1 MTPEFQYTFAF
12 DVREAQD
19 RDDLVVG
26 PANAAAVA
34 WVDRWPDWQPPGLVL
49 IGPPA
54 AGKSHLGAVWCR
66 RSGAARHPAAGL
78 NPALEAARGGARALL
93 IEDVD
98 DAADED
104 SLFRLVN
111 AMIEARGHLL
121 VTCQR
126 PPAQLGLRVPDL
138 LSRLRA
144 MQSVFLGQP
153 DDELLGR
160 VIKKQFG
167 DRGVRVDN
175 EVILFLLR
183 RMQRSFVAARR
194 LVAELDAAALARRR
208 KLTIP
213 FVRAWFADAVNRHA

>member
-1 MTPEFQYTFAF
+1 MTPVSQYTFDF
-12 DVREAQD
+12 DVREALD

-26 PANAAAVA
+26 SANAAAVA
-34 WVDRWPDWQPPGLVL
+34 WVDRWPDWPPPGLVL
-49 IGPPA
+49 IGPPG
-54 AGKSHLGAVWCR
+54 AGKSHLGAVWCH
-66 RSGAARHPAAGL
+66 RSGAARHEAAQL
-78 NPALEAARGGARALL
+78 DSALEAARRGGRALL

-98 DAADED
+98 AGADED
-104 SLFRLVN
+104 RLFRLVN
-111 AMIEARGHLL
+111 TMTDARGHLL
-121 VTCQR
+121 LTCQR
-126 PPAQLGLRVPDL
+126 PPAQLALRVPDL

-153 DDELLGR
+153 DDELLGH
-160 VIKKQFG
+160 VIRKQFG

-183 RMQRSFVAARR
+183 RMQRSFAAARR

-213 FVRAWFADAVNRHA
+213 FVRAWFADAANPPA